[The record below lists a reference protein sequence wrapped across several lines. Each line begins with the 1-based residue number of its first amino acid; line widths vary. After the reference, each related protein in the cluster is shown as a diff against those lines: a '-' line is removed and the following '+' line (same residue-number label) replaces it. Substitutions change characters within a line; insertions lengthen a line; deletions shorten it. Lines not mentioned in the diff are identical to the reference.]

1 MGVVTYNVNENH
13 SCLCCT
19 EPIMSFLFFFASLVS
34 AAVAAEAVRRR
45 RNVREA
51 TKVGAV
57 FFCGSEC
64 GRFGVDGNGCGRRV
78 CGGGLCAFRGNFVGS
93 RAPRAGGGRVVDG
106 IVIRGAGG
114 SGSDF
119 CLGGIGGGAPAKQR
133 GTVAAAA
140 CRALEAVGSGA
151 GASLESAACR
161 DARLSNI
168 GQWKCCT
175 IGCTVDRKL

>member
-1 MGVVTYNVNENH
+1 
-13 SCLCCT
+13 
-19 EPIMSFLFFFASLVS
+19 MSFLFFFASLVS

-57 FFCGSEC
+57 LFAVLSLCGSAWM
-64 GRFGVDGNGCGRRV
+64 GTDAAVGCAAAVCVLSVGTLLELAHRV
-78 CGGGLCAFRGNFVGS
+78 PSEAVWLTASLSAGL
-93 RAPRAGGGRVVDG
+93 
-106 IVIRGAGG
+106 GG

-140 CRALEAVGSGA
+140 CRTLEAVGSGA

>member
-1 MGVVTYNVNENH
+1 MRIILVCVVRSS
-13 SCLCCT
+13 SCHFSSFSPLLCRL
-19 EPIMSFLFFFASLVS
+19 PWRQKRYGD
-34 AAVAAEAVRRR
+34 VAMCVKRQKS
-45 RNVREA
+45 VP
-51 TKVGAV
+51 
-57 FFCGSEC
+57 FFCGSEFV
-64 GRFGVDGNGCGRRV
+64 RFGMDGDGCSRRV
-78 CGGGLCAFRGNFVGS
+78 CGGGLCALRRNSVGT
-93 RAPRAGGGRVVDG
+93 RAPRAVGGRVVDG

-151 GASLESAACR
+151 GASLESVACR

-175 IGCTVDRKL
+175 IGCTVNRKL